1 MWSLDI
7 EQVISTID
15 KRKQFLGC
23 FPLDQLPDF
32 PTQFPKSC
40 IINTQTSTKVGEHW
54 IALILTNKHCFYFD
68 SFGLPIID
76 QRIIEY
82 LNPHYTIVRYSDVC
96 IQHIESDKCGEFCIV
111 FVTQVNSKIT
121 YEKFI
126 SQFNLEDVRENDN
139 IIENWV
145 FASVNK

>member
-15 KRKQFLGC
+15 NRKQFLGC

-54 IALILTNKHCFYFD
+54 IALILTKKHCFYFD

>member
-54 IALILTNKHCFYFD
+54 IALILTKKHCFYFD

>member
-1 MWSLDI
+1 MWSMDI

-15 KRKQFLGC
+15 KRNQFLGC

-40 IINTQTSTKVGEHW
+40 IINTQTSTKLGEHW
-54 IALILTNKHCFYFD
+54 IALILTKKHCFYFD

-111 FVTQVNSKIT
+111 FVTHVNSKTT
-121 YEKFI
+121 YEQFI
-126 SQFNLEDVRENDN
+126 SQFNLEDVRENDI
-139 IIENWV
+139 IIEHWV
-145 FASVNK
+145 ISLVNK

>member
-1 MWSLDI
+1 MWSMDI

-15 KRKQFLGC
+15 KRNQFLGC

-54 IALILTNKHCFYFD
+54 IALILTKKHCFYFD

-145 FASVNK
+145 FASINK

>member
-15 KRKQFLGC
+15 ERKQFLGC

-40 IINTQTSTKVGEHW
+40 IINTQTSTKLGEHW
-54 IALILTNKHCFYFD
+54 IALILTKKHCFYFD

>member
-1 MWSLDI
+1 MWSMNI

>member
-1 MWSLDI
+1 MWSVDI
-7 EQVISTID
+7 ERVITTID
-15 KRKQFLGC
+15 KRIQFLGC
-23 FPLDQLPDF
+23 FPLDQLPNF
-32 PTQFPKSC
+32 PTQFPISC

-54 IALILTNKHCFYFD
+54 IALILTKKHCFYFD

>member
-1 MWSLDI
+1 MWSMDI
-7 EQVISTID
+7 EQVISSID
-15 KRKQFLGC
+15 KRNQFLGC

-54 IALILTNKHCFYFD
+54 IALILTKKHCFYFD

>member
-1 MWSLDI
+1 MWSMDI
-7 EQVISTID
+7 EQVISSID
-15 KRKQFLGC
+15 KRNQFLGC

-40 IINTQTSTKVGEHW
+40 IINTQTSTKLGEHW
-54 IALILTNKHCFYFD
+54 IALILTKKHCFYFD

>member
-15 KRKQFLGC
+15 NRKQFLGC

-54 IALILTNKHCFYFD
+54 IALILTNKHCFNFD

>member
-15 KRKQFLGC
+15 NRKQFLGC

>member
-1 MWSLDI
+1 MWSMDI

-40 IINTQTSTKVGEHW
+40 IINTQTSTKLGEHW
-54 IALILTNKHCFYFD
+54 IALILTKKHCFYFD

>member
-15 KRKQFLGC
+15 NRKQFLGC

-111 FVTQVNSKIT
+111 FVTHVNSKTT
-121 YEKFI
+121 YEQFI
-126 SQFNLEDVRENDN
+126 SQFNLEDVRENDI
-139 IIENWV
+139 IIEHWV
-145 FASVNK
+145 ISLVNK

>member
-7 EQVISTID
+7 EQVISNID
-15 KRKQFLGC
+15 KRKQLLGC

>member
-23 FPLDQLPDF
+23 FPLDQLPNF

-68 SFGLPIID
+68 SFGLPIIN

>member
-1 MWSLDI
+1 MWSMDI

-15 KRKQFLGC
+15 ERKQFLGC

-54 IALILTNKHCFYFD
+54 IALILTKKHCFYFD
-68 SFGLPIID
+68 SFGLPIIN

-82 LNPHYTIVRYSDVC
+82 LDSHYTIVRYSDVC

>member
-1 MWSLDI
+1 MWSMDI

-54 IALILTNKHCFYFD
+54 IALILTKKHCFYFD

>member
-1 MWSLDI
+1 MWSMDI

>member
-1 MWSLDI
+1 MWSMDI
-7 EQVISTID
+7 EQVISSID
-15 KRKQFLGC
+15 KRNQFLGC